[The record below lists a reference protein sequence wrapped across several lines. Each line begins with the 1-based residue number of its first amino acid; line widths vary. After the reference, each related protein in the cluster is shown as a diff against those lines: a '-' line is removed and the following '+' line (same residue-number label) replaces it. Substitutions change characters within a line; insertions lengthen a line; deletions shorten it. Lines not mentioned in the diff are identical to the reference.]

1 MLTIA
6 TFVNRYKTKM
16 VEGGHEHAAQDEF
29 GALLDTVDLITSQQ
43 YQINEEVQQS
53 DPETRRGQVMR

>member
-1 MLTIA
+1 MA
-6 TFVNRYKTKM
+6 
-16 VEGGHEHAAQDEF
+16 EGGHEHAELPQDEF

-43 YQINEEVQQS
+43 QWINEEVQQS